1 MSELRAAGSLD
12 VIGALRAERD
22 AFVGLLAA
30 LEPAEWELPTECPA
44 WSVKGVALHV
54 LGDDFSLLSRQRDS
68 ATNSLELMAQEKP
81 GWDFRRLLDGFNEAW
96 VHRASFMSTRLVREL
111 LELTG
116 QLTSDFYA
124 AVDPDVLGEPVFFV
138 GPAPAPYWMIA
149 AREYA
154 ERWIHHL
161 QVARAT
167 AREGPVQIPLVAP
180 AVAAIMRGFPAAMA
194 ALPAPPGEAVSFVLD
209 GSGEAWTVVN
219 EDGGWRLY
227 DGVDANAAVR
237 LGLSPETA
245 AGLFSRGLD
254 RETILSKLE
263 PTGDANLGTA
273 VRDGL
278 AAVFARTE

>member
-1 MSELRAAGSLD
+1 MGS
-12 VIGALRAERD
+12 
-22 AFVGLLAA
+22 
-30 LEPAEWELPTECPA
+30 
-44 WSVKGVALHV
+44 
-54 LGDDFSLLSRQRDS
+54 
-68 ATNSLELMAQEKP
+68 
-81 GWDFRRLLDGFNEAW
+81 
-96 VHRASFMSTRLVREL
+96 
-111 LELTG
+111 
-116 QLTSDFYA
+116 
-124 AVDPDVLGEPVFFV
+124 
-138 GPAPAPYWMIA
+138 
-149 AREYA
+149 
-154 ERWIHHL
+154 
-161 QVARAT
+161 
-167 AREGPVQIPLVAP
+167 
-180 AVAAIMRGFPAAMA
+180 VAAIMRGFPAAMA